1 MKTVRDIL
9 DQKAKPVVCIEPLES
24 VFEAAHLMEQ
34 HNVGALMVLID
45 EYLVGIVTERD
56 YVRKVILDHKT
67 SKETKISEIM
77 TRDVV
82 KVAPET
88 TAEECIALMK
98 AHHIRHLPVCVEGKV
113 IGIVSLRDLFL
124 ETIQEAVAC

>member
-1 MKTVRDIL
+1 MKSVREIL
-9 DQKAKPVVCIEPLES
+9 DHKNKPVVSIEPLAS
-24 VFEAAHLMEQ
+24 VLDAAQLMAEF
-34 HNVGALMVLID
+34 NVGALTVHID
-45 EYLVGIVTERD
+45 DYLVGIVTERD

-88 TAEECIALMK
+88 LATECIALMK
-98 AHHIRHLPVCVEGKV
+98 EHHIRHLPVAVEGQV
-113 IGIVSLRDLFL
+113 IGIISLRDLFL
-124 ETIQEAVAC
+124 ETIEEAVT

>member
-1 MKTVRDIL
+1 MKTVQDIL
-9 DQKAKPVVCIEPLES
+9 DQKNKPVVSIEPLAS
-24 VFEAAHLMEQ
+24 VFEAARLLDE
-34 HNVGALMVLID
+34 HNVGALVVLID

-82 KVAPET
+82 KVTPET
-88 TAEECIALMK
+88 SARECIDLMK
-98 AHHIRHLPVCVEGKV
+98 EHHIRHLPVLVEGQV
-113 IGIVSLRDLFL
+113 VGIVSLRDLFL
-124 ETIQEAVAC
+124 ETIEGSES

>member
-1 MKTVRDIL
+1 MKTVREIL
-9 DQKAKPVVCIEPLES
+9 DHKDKPVVAIEPLAS
-24 VFEAAHLMEQ
+24 VLEAAHLMAE
-34 HNVGALMVLID
+34 HNVGALTVLID
-45 EYLVGIVTERD
+45 DYLVGIVTERD

-88 TAEECIALMK
+88 SATECIGLMRE
-98 AHHIRHLPVCVEGKV
+98 HHIRHLPVAVEGKV
-113 IGIVSLRDLFL
+113 IGIISLRDLFM
-124 ETIQEAVAC
+124 ETIEEVVA